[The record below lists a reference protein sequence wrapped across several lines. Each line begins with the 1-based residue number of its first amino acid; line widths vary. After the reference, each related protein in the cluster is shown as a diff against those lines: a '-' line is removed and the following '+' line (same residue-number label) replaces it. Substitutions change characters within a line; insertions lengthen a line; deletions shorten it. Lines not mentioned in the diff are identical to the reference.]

1 MISHSHEPCLTFRHS
16 ACGTT
21 RKVDEAS
28 NTRSLIAAD
37 VVDTQ
42 TTLSSYIPGRGALT
56 KKYHPI

>member
-28 NTRSLIAAD
+28 STPGLIAAD

-42 TTLSSYIPGRGALT
+42 ATLTPYIHGRGSLT
-56 KKYHPI
+56 